1 MLLELFQ
8 QIQQILP
15 LKLLNSTR
23 GKYERDDRIES
34 WYFNGREIVEGFH
47 VADNQDVTLR

>member
-1 MLLELFQ
+1 MLFKLFQ

-23 GKYERDDRIES
+23 CKDEWNHGIES
-34 WYFNGREIVEGFH
+34 WYLHGRKIVEGFH